1 MATNPFDQASR
12 YLAKLDPPAFLGWL
26 LRLTPAQLVFR
37 RWLDTRLL
45 RFPGEPER
53 TCDTVAF
60 LEDPAAGHVPWAV
73 VVEFQIEP
81 DPLMFGR
88 LLGYLGPLWLEQK
101 PSPERGDRFHV
112 GAILV
117 NLTGRGQAGRTLAW
131 PQSGLLTQ
139 LQVVECNLAGYDA
152 AAVLQEIAA
161 GPSPAVLLPLIPLM
175 HGGGESG
182 ILAVWQQLAGQEPDA
197 RRRGDY
203 GGLALVFA
211 EAAGCWEL
219 WKAALKEWNVVQSQQ
234 VLEWQAAAKAEG
246 KTEGMAE
253 AVLEVLEA
261 RLGPLPAELPGR
273 LRSLRDP
280 VLLKRLLVSAVR
292 CPTLDEFLRDLPAG

>member
-1 MATNPFDQASR
+1 
-12 YLAKLDPPAFLGWL
+12 
-26 LRLTPAQLVFR
+26 
-37 RWLDTRLL
+37 
-45 RFPGEPER
+45 
-53 TCDTVAF
+53 
-60 LEDPAAGHVPWAV
+60 
-73 VVEFQIEP
+73 
-81 DPLMFGR
+81 
-88 LLGYLGPLWLEQK
+88 
-101 PSPERGDRFHV
+101 
-112 GAILV
+112 
-117 NLTGRGQAGRTLAW
+117 
-131 PQSGLLTQ
+131 
-139 LQVVECNLAGYDA
+139 
-152 AAVLQEIAA
+152 
-161 GPSPAVLLPLIPLM
+161 
-175 HGGGESG
+175 
-182 ILAVWQQLAGQEPDA
+182 
-197 RRRGDY
+197 
-203 GGLALVFA
+203 LVFA